1 MTAALTPEQSY
12 LATVAELNTLAER
25 AKYVTHEDVLRIAS
39 MSADELRRRAIVAL
53 DWHSCFSHC
62 LDGMPELKAIPGGA
76 PDGCWLPR
84 AVRGVVEALL
94 RRSDLTFEDTSHGRR
109 KSPSPEAQ
117 RIEAL
122 EAELAALRD
131 SECDKIMAMSETQIN
146 ALTRIQGSSPEDIA
160 QLGRMTARAAIKDVE
175 INRLRAELAA
185 CKRDA
190 ELVRSLL
197 WDAHPECC
205 GCPVVGTEY
214 MGAREMVCCGEPSMD
229 TLNDKQ
235 IVNTLRAEF
244 PAIDA
249 AMAAGEKA

>member
-1 MTAALTPEQSY
+1 MTAALTPEQAY

-25 AKYVTHEDVLRIAS
+25 SKHVTHVDVLRIAS

-117 RIEAL
+117 RIEVL

-131 SECDKIMAMSETQIN
+131 SECDKIMAMSETQMN
-146 ALTRIQGSSPEDIA
+146 ALTRMQGSNPKDIA
-160 QLGRMTARAAIKDVE
+160 QLGRMAARAAIKDVE

-190 ELVRSLL
+190 ERYRRLRLTASRCK
-197 WDAHPECC
+197 DPAPT
-205 GCPVVGTEY
+205 GCIRVLAEY
-214 MGAREMVCCGEPSMD
+214 VPDENWNPYQDVQTDLDC
-229 TLNDKQ
+229 
-235 IVNTLRAEF
+235 
-244 PAIDA
+244 AIDA